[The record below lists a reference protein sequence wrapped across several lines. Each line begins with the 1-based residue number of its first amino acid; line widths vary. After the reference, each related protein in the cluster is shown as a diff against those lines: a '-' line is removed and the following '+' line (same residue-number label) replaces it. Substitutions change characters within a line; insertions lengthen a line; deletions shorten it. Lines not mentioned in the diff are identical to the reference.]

1 MALLGLTRVCGQNKG
16 GVKNLY
22 ITEAANV
29 TSMTKGSGVESYSA
43 ITMATGTVFKQYTF
57 EEDTGAYKPVVEA
70 NKGAFRVTTTIDAD
84 FGKMDLT
91 ERNAVQDLLDN
102 NNCGFVIIA
111 ELNSG
116 AKFVV
121 GYNEVDVATRPAR
134 ITAVNGDSK
143 LEMMDPNADV
153 VTFTHM
159 GGEMPRTY
167 TGAVPTT

>member
-16 GVKNLY
+16 GVKALY
-22 ITEAANV
+22 VALAADV
-29 TSMTKGSGVESYSA
+29 VSMTLGTGVQSYKT
-43 ITMATGTVFKQYTF
+43 ITMGTGDLFKKYEF
-57 EEDTGAYKPVVEA
+57 EEDTCAFKPVVEA
-70 NKGAFRVTTTIDAD
+70 NKGAYRVTTTIDAD

-102 NNCGFVIIA
+102 NNCGFIIIV

-121 GYNEVDVATRPAR
+121 GYNDTDVKERPAR
-134 ITAVNGDSK
+134 ITAINGDSK

-153 VTFTHM
+153 ITFTQM
-159 GGEMPRTY
+159 GSERPRTY
-167 TGAVPTT
+167 TGTPPTT